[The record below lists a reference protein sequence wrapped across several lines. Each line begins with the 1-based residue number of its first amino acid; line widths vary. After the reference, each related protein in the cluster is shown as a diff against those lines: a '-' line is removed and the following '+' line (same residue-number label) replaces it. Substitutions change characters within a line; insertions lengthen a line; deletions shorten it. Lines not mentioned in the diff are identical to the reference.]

1 MHRLENE
8 FLISEIAKLVPV
20 KRHFAHFK
28 TKHYRFWQ
36 PALIIYELL
45 RAILHMLKLGITL
58 SSIIICCRN
67 LRAIYFSSPVL
78 ACVCVRSTQWKTN
91 LLLKKHKINFHC
103 VYTKLLNTY
112 TLPFIGNNHV
122 FFFSGFVFYCTFSI
136 SIRHSVAS
144 WLDLVVFFFICI
156 YMNNIALLLCLA
168 LIRSFSR
175 THQNLWSVLCTEQSK
190 AKWMSA
196 ACVRWDRAA

>member
-8 FLISEIAKLVPV
+8 SLISEIAKLVPV

-36 PALIIYELL
+36 PALIIYERL

-122 FFFSGFVFYCTFSI
+122 FFFGLRILLYFLYIYSALCCQLVGFSCFLFHLYL
-136 SIRHSVAS
+136 H
-144 WLDLVVFFFICI
+144 
-156 YMNNIALLLCLA
+156 
-168 LIRSFSR
+168 
-175 THQNLWSVLCTEQSK
+175 E
-190 AKWMSA
+190 
-196 ACVRWDRAA
+196 